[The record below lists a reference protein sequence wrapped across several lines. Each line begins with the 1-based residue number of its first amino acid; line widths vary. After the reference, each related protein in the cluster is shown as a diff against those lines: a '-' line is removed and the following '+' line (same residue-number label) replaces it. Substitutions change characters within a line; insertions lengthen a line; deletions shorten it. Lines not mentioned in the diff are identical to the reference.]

1 MTPFYRGCTIT
12 QPYIKDLQYSVA
24 TKKNLFKC
32 LKRFTLKYLI
42 PEYMKSIFYQKQI
55 SEIIKHKHKELTKML
70 FIKFCRDSQE
80 FLGVKFRRNSQ
91 EFLETNSLN

>member
-55 SEIIKHKHKELTKML
+55 SEIMKHKHKELTKNVVNKIL
-70 FIKFCRDSQE
+70 QRFSGISWGEIPEKFPGIS
-80 FLGVKFRRNSQ
+80 RN
-91 EFLETNSLN
+91 